1 MTTTSHTDLL
11 RPLTAAEQAD
21 LDTQITADEH
31 AKWAGQRFE
40 QMLDQVRSAMGA
52 AFAAELDAVAGQR
65 VDDARLGAL
74 DRIRLV
80 LVTAD
85 DSLVEAVAATRRV
98 EWDAAAIGV

>member
-1 MTTTSHTDLL
+1 MSTTPTTDLL

-31 AKWAGQRFE
+31 TKWAGRRFE
-40 QMLDQVRSAMGA
+40 QMLAQVRAAMGA
-52 AFAAELDAVAGQR
+52 DFAAELDAVAGQR
-65 VDDARLGAL
+65 VDDARMGAL

-85 DSLVEAVAATRRV
+85 DAQVEAVAATRRV
-98 EWDAAAIGV
+98 EWDAAVGV